1 MEETLEFRAADIDE
15 RAIRFDDP
23 QQLVRAL
30 AQAKASAL
38 IPSLERELDD
48 QRDIF
53 LITCDQVG
61 LSLFFFSVPNLTRDI
76 LVSRSSCRTAQSSK
90 SPATRAKLA
99 R

>member
-30 AQAKASAL
+30 AHAKASAL
-38 IPSLERELDD
+38 IPGLERELDD

-61 LSLFFFSVPNLTRDI
+61 LALFSFRGLFSSLLSPLTCNP
-76 LVSRSSCRTAQSSK
+76 LVSRSSYKMA
-90 SPATRAKLA
+90 
-99 R
+99 